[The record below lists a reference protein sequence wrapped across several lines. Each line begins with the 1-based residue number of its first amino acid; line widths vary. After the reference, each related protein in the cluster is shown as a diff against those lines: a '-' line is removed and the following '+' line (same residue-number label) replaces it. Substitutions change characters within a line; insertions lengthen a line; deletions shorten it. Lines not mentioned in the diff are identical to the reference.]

1 MEQTLIT
8 QLKILKLSNVK
19 PTNKEASFNA
29 LNNKQDDSHFFTC
42 GLWNLVRHTKYPEAC
57 LPCPNS
63 ENLWEVRLIMSVFV
77 KTRPFGAFKIH

>member
-29 LNNKQDDSHFFTC
+29 LNNKQDDSHFLHVAC
-42 GLWNLVRHTKYPEAC
+42 G
-57 LPCPNS
+57 
-63 ENLWEVRLIMSVFV
+63 I
-77 KTRPFGAFKIH
+77 